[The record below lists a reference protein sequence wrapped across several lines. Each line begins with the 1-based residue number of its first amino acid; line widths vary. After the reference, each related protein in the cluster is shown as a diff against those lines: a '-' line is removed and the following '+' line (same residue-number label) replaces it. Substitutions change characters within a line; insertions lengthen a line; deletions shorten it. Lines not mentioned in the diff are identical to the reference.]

1 MGAKLLGLVTKRDCD
16 FVEATMAPVL
26 GDLLGGFQGKLGI
39 DATKNAGFLVFFRQE
54 PWVDKRYKQ
63 PKCGFKQQKVRFTIG
78 TACYFK
84 HLF

>member
-39 DATKNAGFLVFFRQE
+39 DATKNAGFLVFFSARNRELISVISNQN
-54 PWVDKRYKQ
+54 VDLSNR
-63 PKCGFKQQKVRFTIG
+63 KCVLR
-78 TACYFK
+78 
-84 HLF
+84 

>member
-39 DATKNAGFLVFFRQE
+39 DATKNAGFLVFFQQE
-54 PWVDKRYKQ
+54 P
-63 PKCGFKQQKVRFTIG
+63 
-78 TACYFK
+78 
-84 HLF
+84 